1 MAAEILQAILTENPI
16 EHDPRHDIESFI
28 YVLAYSVTRKAVL
41 ESRSLDERM
50 RKKFHSFFYS
60 TFGRM
65 KLDDIWTS
73 RRGQGPLTVHLRFP
87 SLVTVPM
94 AELLNDLDAWLT
106 QSRLPLE
113 WNPKALTHTYV
124 LSVLDKAIRKMAP

>member
-16 EHDPRHDIESFI
+16 EHEPRHDIESFI
-28 YVLAYSVTRKAVL
+28 YVLAYSVTRRAVL
-41 ESRSLDERM
+41 GSQPLDESL
-50 RKKFHSFFYS
+50 RKKLHLFFYS

-73 RRGQGPLTVHLRFP
+73 RRGQGPLTIRFRFP
-87 SLVTVPM
+87 SLVIAPM
-94 AELLNDLDAWLT
+94 AELLDNLDAWLT

-113 WNPKALTHTYV
+113 WNPKPLTHTYV
-124 LSVLDKAIRKMAP
+124 LSALDKAIGKMV